1 MFNFNREKFE
11 GALKEAD
18 ENQNVLLMNEVDQV
32 KKFVEKALTMCLE
45 STASISRATYP
56 GVDL

>member
-1 MFNFNREKFE
+1 MKKIKNKPVKNTLIKPVNDAE
-11 GALKEAD
+11 
-18 ENQNVLLMNEVDQV
+18 DQV